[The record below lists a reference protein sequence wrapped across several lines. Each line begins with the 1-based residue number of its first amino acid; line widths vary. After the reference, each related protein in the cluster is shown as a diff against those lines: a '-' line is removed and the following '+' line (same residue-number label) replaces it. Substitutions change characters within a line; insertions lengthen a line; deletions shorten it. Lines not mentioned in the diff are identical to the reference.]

1 MSATITFQHL
11 SYTTGQKTILHDI
24 SGHFPKGHITTLVG
38 PSGAGKTTVLKMCN
52 GLLSP
57 TAGQIFYHDRP
68 LTQYEPTA
76 LRRAIGMALQTAP
89 MIKGT
94 VFDNLQ
100 LPFSLRGE
108 TLQTADACE
117 ALTQVGLEQSILHE
131 KVSTLSGGQRQRLSI
146 ARTLLNDAEVLLL
159 DEITSALDPHAVN
172 EIEELILQMK
182 ASGVTIVWITHNLA
196 QAKRIG
202 DYMWMMKDGA
212 LIESGPN
219 ALLETSTNPIVQQFM
234 RGELR

>member
-11 SYTTGQKTILHDI
+11 SYTTEQKTILHDI
-24 SGHFPKGHITTLVG
+24 NGHFPKGYITTLVG

-57 TAGQIFYHDRP
+57 TAGQIFYDDRP
-68 LTQYEPTA
+68 ITEYEPTA
-76 LRRAIGMALQTAP
+76 LRRAVGMALQAAP

-94 VFDNLQ
+94 VFDNLK
-100 LPFSLRGE
+100 LPRSLQGQR
-108 TLQTADACE
+108 LQDIEACD
-117 ALTQVGLEQSILHE
+117 ALTQVGLKPHLLHE
-131 KVSTLSGGQRQRLSI
+131 KVDKLSGGQRQRLSI
-146 ARTLLNDAEVLLL
+146 ARTLLNDAKVLLL
-159 DEITSALDPHAVN
+159 DEITSALDPHAVG

-182 ASGVTIVWITHNLA
+182 AHGVTIIWITHNLA

-202 DYMWMMKDGA
+202 DYMWMMKDGT
-212 LIESGPN
+212 LVESGPN
-219 ALLETSTNPIVQQFM
+219 DLLDTSDNPIVQQFM

>member
-1 MSATITFQHL
+1 
-11 SYTTGQKTILHDI
+11 
-24 SGHFPKGHITTLVG
+24 
-38 PSGAGKTTVLKMCN
+38 
-52 GLLSP
+52 
-57 TAGQIFYHDRP
+57 
-68 LTQYEPTA
+68 
-76 LRRAIGMALQTAP
+76 MALQTAP